1 MTAVRPPGRHSRESM
16 SRTPVRGGNPPPSR
30 IVVTGTIGLDT
41 VETPFGKVE
50 AALGGSASYF
60 ALAAALYSPVSIVS
74 VVGEDFPARY
84 QELLTRCRPHGSA
97 PIDLMSVARLPGRTF
112 RWGGR
117 YHYDLN
123 TRDTLFTDLNVLT
136 EFRPVLQEAERTAP
150 YVFLANIDPVLQ
162 AQVLDQVRQPRLTML
177 DTMNLWIEHSRAAL
191 TEVLR
196 RVDVVLV
203 NDEEAREY
211 TGEYSVFK
219 AARTIRALGPRI
231 VIVKRGEYGAVLV
244 GDGGTTPD
252 AHHHRAREEYFF
264 LPGYPLEDPRDP
276 TGAGDS
282 FAGGFL
288 GYLASVDMTL
298 PDAGGAVPARHPSMV
313 SIRRALVHA
322 SVVASFAV
330 EQFGVQALVELTR
343 EQVRARFRE
352 FKRLT
357 HFDE

>member
-1 MTAVRPPGRHSRESM
+1 MTPAHPPHCHSRES
-16 SRTPVRGGNPPPSR
+16 GNPQPPR

-41 VETPFGKVE
+41 VETPFGQVE

-60 ALAAALYSPVSIVS
+60 ALAASLYSTVSVVS

-84 QELLTRCRPHGSA
+84 QELLTRRR
-97 PIDLMSVARLPGRTF
+97 IDFTSVARLPGRTF

-123 TRDTLFTDLNVLT
+123 TRDTLFTHLNVLT
-136 EFRPVLQEAERTAP
+136 EFRPLLREADQAAP

-177 DTMNLWIEHSRAAL
+177 DTMNLWIEHSRDAL

-219 AARTIRALGPRI
+219 AARAIRTLGPR
-231 VIVKRGEYGAVLV
+231 VVVVKRGEYGALLL
-244 GDGGTTPD
+244 GDEG
-252 AHHHRAREEYFF
+252 YFF

-288 GYLASVDMTL
+288 GYLASVNMTL
-298 PDAGGAVPARHPSMV
+298 PEPHNPMEKIGGAAPARHPSTA

-330 EQFGVQALVELTR
+330 EQFSVQALVELTP
-343 EQVRARFRE
+343 EQVQARFRE

>member
-1 MTAVRPPGRHSRESM
+1 MTAAHPTDRHSPDRRSHGRHSRES
-16 SRTPVRGGNPPPSR
+16 GNPPSPR

-41 VETPFGKVE
+41 VETPFGRVE

-60 ALAAALYSPVSIVS
+60 ALAASLYTSVSIVS
-74 VVGEDFPARY
+74 VVGEDFPAGY
-84 QELLTRCRPHGSA
+84 QELLTRRR
-97 PIDLMSVARLPGRTF
+97 IDLTSVARLPGQTF

-117 YHYDLN
+117 YRYDLN

-136 EFRPVLQEAERTAP
+136 EFRPVLKAAERSAP
-150 YVFLANIDPVLQ
+150 YVFLANVDPVLQ
-162 AQVLDQVRQPRLTML
+162 AQALDQARQPRLTML
-177 DTMNLWIEHSRAAL
+177 DTMNLWIEHSREAL

-219 AARTIRALGPRI
+219 AARAIRDLGPRI
-231 VIVKRGEYGAVLV
+231 VIVKRGEYGAILV
-244 GDGGTTPD
+244 SDEG
-252 AHHHRAREEYFF
+252 YFF

-288 GYLASVDMTL
+288 GYLASVDAYA
-298 PDAGGAVPARHPSMV
+298 AGASAATTTAHV
-313 SIRRALVHA
+313 RRALVHA

-330 EQFGVQALVELTR
+330 EQFSVEALVELTP
-343 EQVRARFRE
+343 EQVQARFRE

>member
-1 MTAVRPPGRHSRESM
+1 MTADQPPHHHSPDRRSRES
-16 SRTPVRGGNPPPSR
+16 GNLQSPR

-60 ALAAALYSPVSIVS
+60 ALAASLYAPVSIVS

-84 QELLTRCRPHGSA
+84 RELLTRRR
-97 PIDLMSVARLPGRTF
+97 IDLTSVARLPGQTF

-117 YHYDLN
+117 YRYDLN

-136 EFRPVLQEAERTAP
+136 EFRPVLKEAERSAP
-150 YVFLANIDPVLQ
+150 YVFLANVDPVLQ
-162 AQVLDQVRQPRLTML
+162 AQALDQARQPRLTML
-177 DTMNLWIEHSRAAL
+177 DTMNLWIEHSREAL

-219 AARTIRALGPRI
+219 AARAIRDLGPRI
-231 VIVKRGEYGAVLV
+231 VIVKRGEYGAILAS
-244 GDGGTTPD
+244 DGG
-252 AHHHRAREEYFF
+252 YFF

-288 GYLASVDMTL
+288 GYLASEDVTL
-298 PDAGGAVPARHPSMV
+298 PEAGGAALAQHPSMA

-330 EQFGVQALVELTR
+330 EQFSVEALVELTP
-343 EQVRARFRE
+343 EQVRTRFRE

>member
-1 MTAVRPPGRHSRESM
+1 MTAVRSPDRHSRES
-16 SRTPVRGGNPPPSR
+16 GNPQSPR

-60 ALAAALYSPVSIVS
+60 ALAASLYSSVSIVS
-74 VVGEDFPARY
+74 VVGEDFPAGYR
-84 QELLTRCRPHGSA
+84 ELLTRRRPHGGS
-97 PIDLMSVARLPGRTF
+97 PIDLTSVARLPGQTF

-117 YHYDLN
+117 YRYDLN

-136 EFRPVLQEAERTAP
+136 EFRPVLKDAERSAP
-150 YVFLANIDPVLQ
+150 YVFLANVDPVLQ
-162 AQVLDQVRQPRLTML
+162 AQVLDQVRQPRLTVL

-191 TEVLR
+191 TDVLR

-219 AARTIRALGPRI
+219 AARAIRALGPRI
-231 VIVKRGEYGAVLV
+231 VIVKRGEYGAILV
-244 GDGGTTPD
+244 SDGG
-252 AHHHRAREEYFF
+252 YFF

-298 PDAGGAVPARHPSMV
+298 PDTGDAALARHPSMA

-330 EQFGVQALVELTR
+330 EQFSVEALVELTP

>member
-1 MTAVRPPGRHSRESM
+1 MTADQPPDRHSRES
-16 SRTPVRGGNPPPSR
+16 GNLQSPR

-60 ALAAALYSPVSIVS
+60 ALAASLYSSVSIVS
-74 VVGEDFPARY
+74 VVGEDFPAGY
-84 QELLTRCRPHGSA
+84 QELLTRRRPHGGS
-97 PIDLMSVARLPGRTF
+97 PIDLTSVARLPGQTF

-117 YHYDLN
+117 YRYDLN

-136 EFRPVLQEAERTAP
+136 EFRPVLKEAERSAP
-150 YVFLANIDPVLQ
+150 YVFLANVDPALQ
-162 AQVLDQVRQPRLTML
+162 AQALDQARQPRLTML
-177 DTMNLWIEHSRAAL
+177 DTMNLWIEHSREAL

-219 AARTIRALGPRI
+219 AARAIRDLGPRI
-231 VIVKRGEYGAVLV
+231 VIVKRGEYGAILAS
-244 GDGGTTPD
+244 DGG
-252 AHHHRAREEYFF
+252 YFF

-298 PDAGGAVPARHPSMV
+298 PEAGGAALARHPSMA

-330 EQFGVQALVELTR
+330 EQFSVEALVELTP

>member
-1 MTAVRPPGRHSRESM
+1 MIAAHPLDRHARVRHSRDS
-16 SRTPVRGGNPPPSR
+16 GNRQSPR

-60 ALAAALYSPVSIVS
+60 ALAASLYSSVSIVS
-74 VVGEDFPARY
+74 VVGEDFPAHY
-84 QELLTRCRPHGSA
+84 QELLTRRR
-97 PIDLMSVARLPGRTF
+97 IDLASVARLPGRTF

-136 EFRPVLQEAERTAP
+136 EFRPVLKEADQSAP

-162 AQVLDQVRQPRLTML
+162 AQVLDQARQPRLTML
-177 DTMNLWIEHSRAAL
+177 DTMNLWIEHSRDAL

-219 AARTIRALGPRI
+219 AARAIRDLGPRI

-244 GDGGTTPD
+244 SDGG
-252 AHHHRAREEYFF
+252 YFF

-298 PDAGGAVPARHPSMV
+298 PETGGAAPARHPSRA

-330 EQFGVQALVELTR
+330 EQFSVQALVELTP
-343 EQVRARFRE
+343 EQVQARFRE